1 MDVQWYPGHMAKA
14 RRQLKESLR
23 RADFVVEVLD
33 ARAPGS
39 TLNPDLEDLFSD
51 KHVFYVLNK
60 ADLADPAITRQWMDV
75 LRKNGHSCC
84 TYSAVSDSGESLR
97 KRLVDDAGAIV
108 ERFEAKGMHKTLR
121 AIVAGV
127 PNVGKSAVLNRL
139 IGTKKMEEGNKPG
152 VTRSLQWA
160 RINPYLE
167 VLDSPGML
175 WPKFEDEKTGATLA
189 LIGCVPQDVLNQ
201 EELAY
206 YLLDLLKSSEP
217 QFIADRYGVDP
228 ESGDAYALL
237 EDVCRKRGFLRRG
250 GELDIERGA
259 STLLGEFRNGKLGAL
274 SLEIPSESAAQVA
287 AKCLDSV

>member
-1 MDVQWYPGHMAKA
+1 MNVQWYPGHMAKA

-23 RADFVVEVLD
+23 RADLVVEVLD
-33 ARAPGS
+33 ARAPAS
-39 TLNPDLEDLFSD
+39 TLNPDLEDLFAG
-51 KHVFYVLNK
+51 KQILYVLNK
-60 ADLADPAITRQWMDV
+60 ADLADPAITREWTDA
-75 LRKNGHSCC
+75 LRKDGRSCC
-84 TYSAVSDSGESLR
+84 TYSAVHDSGEVL
-97 KRLVDDAGAIV
+97 KKKLVDEAGATL
-108 ERFEAKGMHKTLR
+108 ERFEMKGMHKTLR

-160 RINPYLE
+160 RIGPYLE

-175 WPKFEDEKTGATLA
+175 WPKFENEKTGATLA

-206 YLLDLLKSSEP
+206 YLLDLLRLSEP
-217 QFIADRYGVDP
+217 QFVLDRYGVDP
-228 ESGDAYALL
+228 QGKDAFTLL
-237 EDVCRKRGFLRRG
+237 ENVCRKRGFLRRG

-274 SLEIPSESAAQVA
+274 SLETPAGQG
-287 AKCLDSV
+287 K